1 MKQSVSRIL
10 FLALFLAGCGLTA
23 LGIIYL
29 ITPVASLPTFLGGI
43 HHGQLHSDAY
53 RTRRADVALILGVL
67 ALITSGWL
75 AARTVGI
82 LRERQYGRV
91 ATPTLRDDGSGAT
104 PDLATDGE
112 SVRVPELDDA
122 AWTSPD

>member
-1 MKQSVSRIL
+1 MKQSASRIL
-10 FLALFLAGCGLTA
+10 FLGLFLAGCGLTA
-23 LGIIYL
+23 LGILYL

-43 HHGQLHSDAY
+43 HHGQLHADAY
-53 RTRRADVALILGVL
+53 RTRRADVALFLGVL

-91 ATPTLRDDGSGAT
+91 AAPFLQDDGSVPPPDEAT
-104 PDLATDGE
+104 EGE